1 MSTVPG
7 LNLIELFKGI
17 PRGAWVAA
25 AQDGT
30 KVITYGWDLQAVIAQ
45 AKSKGE
51 MDPLILRCPET
62 ANALA
67 L

>member
-1 MSTVPG
+1 MTPVPG
-7 LNLIELFKGI
+7 LNLVELFKGI

-25 AQDGT
+25 TQDGT
-30 KVITYGWDLQAVIAQ
+30 SVITYGWDLANVIAQ
-45 AKSKGE
+45 AKAKGE
-51 MDPLILRCPET
+51 AEPLMLRVPET